1 MPRHD
6 GRRIGIM
13 APRKTVAGGSGFDR
27 EAQLYWG
34 TAGIA
39 GRKCN
44 AQQVVQG
51 AHYSATE

>member
-13 APRKTVAGGSGFDR
+13 APRKTVARGSGFDR